1 MKEHDRIAISMVS
14 YLLLGFILGI
24 TMGWALFSGTYSD
37 GDTKDLGNT
46 ICDQEYNMDFDSY
59 DDKELKCKPKEI
71 KAEKQYDGITVQ
83 IR

>member
-1 MKEHDRIAISMVS
+1 MDNFSGWYWFIAFVIMTIVAIFASSMVENNQD
-14 YLLLGFILGI
+14 
-24 TMGWALFSGTYSD
+24 A
-37 GDTKDLGNT
+37 KDLGNA
-46 ICDQEYNMDFDSY
+46 ICDQEYKMDFDSY